1 MNRRM
6 LVVSVAAVALLGFAG
21 AGAIYTQTKPVSSD
35 IAEADDLLV
44 RRHSP
49 VIGPANAKV
58 TIVEFFDP
66 SCEACRAYY
75 PIVKQILAEHPAD
88 IRLVLRYAPFHQGS
102 DEAVRIL
109 ETARLQGVFEK
120 VLDALVAAQPEW
132 AVHGSPPRLDRAWSA
147 AEAAGLDLMKAR
159 ADSSLPAITD
169 ALEQDVADGKML
181 RISGTPTFYVNGKEL
196 REMSPSNLYQLVLGE
211 LGATS

>member
-6 LVVSVAAVALLGFAG
+6 VVVSMGAVALTGFAG
-21 AGAIYTQTKPVSSD
+21 AGALYTRTKPISS
-35 IAEADDLLV
+35 ATSQQGDLLV
-44 RRHSP
+44 RPHSP
-49 VIGPANAKV
+49 VIGPEAAKV

-75 PIVKQILAEHPAD
+75 PIVKQILAERPAD
-88 IRLVLRYAPFHQGS
+88 IRLVLRYAPFHEGS

-109 ETARLQGVFEK
+109 EAARLQGVFEK

-132 AVHGSPPRLDRAWSA
+132 ATHGAPRLERAWSA
-147 AEAAGLDLMKAR
+147 ASAAGLDLAKAR
-159 ADSSLPAITD
+159 ADASLPTIAD

-181 RISGTPTFYVNGKEL
+181 RIQATPTFYVNGKEL
-196 REMSPSNLYQLVLGE
+196 REMSPRNLYQLVLGE

>member
-6 LVVSVAAVALLGFAG
+6 LVVSVAAVALLGFVG
-21 AGAIYTQTKPVSSD
+21 AGAIYTQTKPISSD
-35 IAEADDLLV
+35 TAKADNLLV
-44 RRHSP
+44 RQHSP
-49 VIGPANAKV
+49 IIGPTDAQV

-88 IRLVLRYAPFHQGS
+88 VRLVLRYAPFHEGS

-109 ETARLQGVFEK
+109 EAARLQGVFEK

-132 AVHGSPPRLDRAWSA
+132 AIHGSPPRLDRAWSA
-147 AEAAGLDLMKAR
+147 AEAAGLDLVKAR
-159 ADSSLPAITD
+159 ADSSLPIVTN
-169 ALEQDVADGKML
+169 ALEQDEADGKML

-196 REMSPSNLYQLVLGE
+196 RELSPRNLYQVVLQE
-211 LGATS
+211 LGPSS

>member
-35 IAEADDLLV
+35 TAEADDLLV

-49 VIGPANAKV
+49 VIGPTNAKV

-88 IRLVLRYAPFHQGS
+88 IRLVLRYAPFHKGS

-132 AVHGSPPRLDRAWSA
+132 AIHGSPPRLDRAWSA
-147 AEAAGLDLMKAR
+147 AEAAGLDLVNAR
-159 ADSSLPAITD
+159 ADSSLPTIAN

-196 REMSPSNLYQLVLGE
+196 REMSPRNLYQLVLRE
-211 LGATS
+211 LGAAS